1 MCGAKLLYE
10 KVWAV
15 SLPNLLLGKVLIIF
29 CLEWKELADSALTIE
44 DRKKIWNGLDYYFV
58 LGTFQEILRGGLFK

>member
-10 KVWAV
+10 KVWVV

-44 DRKKIWNGLDYYFV
+44 DRKKNWNGLDYYFV